1 MKFHPLVFVVYRT
14 CGWIKGWEVG
24 RLGYIL
30 STQGSHLLM
39 GWGGRLWMDPSYVL
53 KINVMEGVWAKREE
67 ENWKLKWKG
76 GLSGVGS
83 ASGGFVQTK
92 RLLVLLLCGSTP
104 EKYSWENTVKKGVA
118 SGGGSTPEKILL
130 RKGVAS
136 GGGVVQGGRGRIPQ

>member
-83 ASGGFVQTK
+83 ASGGFVQIK
-92 RLLVLLLCGSTP
+92 SLLVVLLCGSTP
-104 EKYSWENTVKKGVA
+104 EYSWENTVKKGVA

>member
-1 MKFHPLVFVVYRT
+1 MKSHPLVFVVYRT

-67 ENWKLKWKG
+67 ESW
-76 GLSGVGS
+76 SG
-83 ASGGFVQTK
+83 
-92 RLLVLLLCGSTP
+92 
-104 EKYSWENTVKKGVA
+104 KGVWA
-118 SGGGSTPEKILL
+118 EWAVHLEVLSRQRGCLCCSCVEVHLRNTAEKIQLKRGLLHSGGGSTPEKIQL